1 MTSPMTSRP
10 AGHRGAVDDSRP
22 PETVDR
28 LMVGVCGAIW
38 LVWLVVF
45 VIATVACVNLGR
57 GGGGGENSP
66 WLLYTIIAVSGL
78 TILGAIPLL
87 LRARRDALTERS
99 TTDRSTAEP
108 VPHAEEAGVL
118 PVRPAPAAEA
128 PTEKIRIF
136 GTAVDPAGGQPNL
149 QERQHVSPQ
158 TDAVERQWLRGTA
171 SLLSAIGLGWTASAV
186 ATYLLAVGSES
197 AAVVAL
203 VAAGVAAAAIPAVLV
218 VFSRRLNSAD

>member
-1 MTSPMTSRP
+1 MTSSMTSHP
-10 AGHRGAVDDSRP
+10 AGHRGGADGSRP

-38 LVWLVVF
+38 LVWLVAF

-57 GGGGGENSP
+57 AGGNGENSP

-87 LRARRDALTERS
+87 LRARRDALS
-99 TTDRSTAEP
+99 DHATAEP
-108 VPHAEEAGVL
+108 VQEAQDAGAL
-118 PVRPAPAAEA
+118 PVRPAPATEA
-128 PTEKIRIF
+128 PTEKIQIF
-136 GTAVDPAGGQPNL
+136 GTAVDPSRGQPNL
-149 QERQHVSPQ
+149 QERQHVSLRS
-158 TDAVERQWLRGTA
+158 DAAERQWLRGTV
-171 SLLSAIGLGWTASAV
+171 SILSAMGLGWTASAV

-203 VAAGVAAAAIPAVLV
+203 VAAGIAAAAIPAALV
-218 VFSRRLNSAD
+218 VFSRQL